1 MIIYMVSLSE
11 ITRFCNERIH
21 LKNIK
26 DFPGAFNGLQIEN
39 NGKVTKIGAAV
50 DAGYIPFKKATVKNV
65 DFLIVHH
72 GVFWNPPTPLVQAH
86 YQKIKHCMDH
96 NLAVFGAH
104 LPLDCHPEIG
114 NNVLIADKLGL
125 NKIDTF
131 LPYEGQDIGLITDC
145 DHTRDQL
152 KSRLEKVFNRGIH
165 SMEFG
170 SQNPGKIAILSGSG
184 QSAVERLSSVGVDTL
199 ITGELK
205 QNHFNY
211 AQENNL
217 NLFTCGHYATET
229 FGVEALGYELAQEFD
244 LPFEFISTDCPL

>member
-1 MIIYMVSLSE
+1 MIISMVSLSE
-11 ITRFCNERIH
+11 ITSYCKERIY
-21 LKNIK
+21 LKDIK

-39 NGKVTKIGAAV
+39 SGEVSKIGASV
-50 DAGYIPFKKATVKNV
+50 DAGYVPFMKATERDV

-72 GVFWNPPTPLVQAH
+72 GIFWTPPTPLTQTH

-145 DHTRDQL
+145 NQTRDQL
-152 KSRLEKVFNRGIH
+152 KSRLQKVFSRGIH
-165 SMEFG
+165 CMEFG
-170 SQNPGKIAILSGSG
+170 SQNPDKIAILSGSG
-184 QSAVERLSSVGVDTL
+184 QSAVDRLSSSGVDTL

-211 AQENNL
+211 AQENKL

-229 FGVEALGYELAQEFD
+229 FGVEALGAELAQEFN